1 MQNLRVYSSRDHYGF
16 AKAILNQREVTE
28 MKQLMDG
35 RGPRD
40 IGLEPAVAQSS
51 YRSSGCRE
59 SSAPVSWRHT
69 AVAPACEN
77 LDTALEQL
85 QNSPV
90 RKTSP
95 VL

>member
-35 RGPRD
+35 RGPGD
-40 IGLEPAVAQSS
+40 IRLESAAAQS
-51 YRSSGCRE
+51 SSGCRE

-77 LDTALEQL
+77 LDTVMEQL
-85 QNSPV
+85 QNSPM